1 MTKIIALSFLVYV
14 EMQFARIQGTSEIR
28 ILVFMTFILAELD
41 RVR

>member
-1 MTKIIALSFLVYV
+1 MTKIVAFPFLVYV

-28 ILVFMTFILAELD
+28 ILVFMTSILAELD